1 MKEYG
6 QHKTKAQEEY
16 EKWKDHL
23 IDKEGDY
30 ICSVPSCSKVW
41 IPTIED
47 TNRKRPSTYYKL
59 CRACRMKS
67 YLKGLEYK
75 KKVGTNNYDKL
86 RDGINMKTNAEAV
99 LDTELRLEQMV

>member
-23 IDKEGDY
+23 IDKEDGIY
-30 ICSVPSCSKVW
+30 ICSVVSCNKVW

-59 CRACRMKS
+59 CRACRLKS
-67 YLKGLEYK
+67 FLKAKEYK
-75 KKVGTNNYDKL
+75 EKKGNNYDKL
-86 RDGINMKTNAEAV
+86 RDG
-99 LDTELRLEQMV
+99 